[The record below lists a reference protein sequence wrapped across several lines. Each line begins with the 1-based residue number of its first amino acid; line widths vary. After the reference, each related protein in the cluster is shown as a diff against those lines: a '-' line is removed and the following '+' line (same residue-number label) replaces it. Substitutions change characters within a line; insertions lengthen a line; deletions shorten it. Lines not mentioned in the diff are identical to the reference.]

1 MVTKKFFNLK
11 LIFTGEK
18 MVSFKRKIRMSETD
32 QTGFLYFT
40 NLQKFAVEAFEE
52 LTEKLDIKLFLIL
65 ESLKRDLPIVSVKAD
80 YKIPLKIQD
89 EIIIRIES
97 ISFKETS
104 LTVKT
109 SIFKEEKLAGEV
121 FIVHVMVSKDTNQK
135 VGIDNSF
142 RDLFSENKIARI

>member
-1 MVTKKFFNLK
+1 MAD
-11 LIFTGEK
+11 
-18 MVSFKRKIRMSETD
+18 FKRKIRMSETD

-52 LTEKLDIKLFLIL
+52 LTEKLGLNLFLIL
-65 ESLKRDLPIVSVKAD
+65 KSLNLYLPIVSSKAD

-89 EIIIRIES
+89 EILIRIES

-104 LTVKT
+104 LSIKT
-109 SIFKEEKLAGEV
+109 SIFKDDRLAGEV
-121 FIVHVMVSKDTNQK
+121 IIVHVMVSKDTHQK
-135 VGIDNSF
+135 VTISDSF